1 MAEKRFCL
9 RKKIKFKI
17 SLSYSSTLNDST
29 EISFNYPI
37 YNLLS
42 KYSEIEDIMKE
53 NDLELL
59 KYFYFNRKQINDFTY
74 NEEEVIEINSE
85 IIQNKYIDY
94 FYLSLLIEENIN
106 IVNYEYTLDFIK
118 EINDQIKGNNND
130 CLRELMMSKILLV
143 LIRNYKGTEE
153 YDYNKNEIDELE
165 KFNLERIESNI
176 RKLKEFE
183 LNLNKEDIIKKKIDE
198 IYIGIIMDL
207 IKKNKIDDIKYTNN
221 IMMQLDLENINITKT
236 MYDGLASILK
246 SDNNYMKK
254 YIISN
259 KKDLY
264 KDDVTNFYY
273 ILFKYILKKPIYIYQ
288 IQFLDEIRKRI
299 FAIIKN
305 DIEKYKDEK
314 LEYIINFFTD
324 SYYTILFKKLNTK
337 NGRIRSNYNDTS
349 TETRSEIPSRVHTIF
364 LSHDNNNDNI
374 NYSIIR
380 FEENIQSSITEN
392 YTRLIREISNGN
404 IIRLYNQNDITIYQ
418 KDIKNKIDIIKFNSI
433 KPEEILTNNIRSS
446 YKINFEELAK
456 NKIFEKN
463 KIINNII
470 ETNESI
476 EKKDENF
483 IQLMVCSKE
492 GLIIC
497 RYSNNKKT
505 IINTLKLS
513 CTGCFEIKNNNY
525 IIIGEKGLYH
535 LEELNVN
542 VLDHYRIKEIPFIGC
557 IKINDNYIAL
567 TSNSIL
573 PNGKDLLYIYDT
585 NIKTC
590 IKDIG
595 SSFVVGV
602 NGLNLMDIL
611 EEVDENNESD
621 NKNKKE
627 NQILLC
633 ACKKY
638 NDSQKNGIIIIDIN
652 SIGEKEKLYYITH
665 NTDYFEVSCF
675 CPLKIKKDNKMQI
688 TNYFLAGGL
697 DEEKKQGMI
706 KLYKV
711 QYNGKETNDK
721 IKIEFLQE
729 IQIETNEKFE
739 GFNSNIECMMQRQND
754 GKIFISSSDGN
765 LNLFS
770 EPNLDYYLEENQ
782 IFEELMRQLSD

>member
-1 MAEKRFCL
+1 M
-9 RKKIKFKI
+9 KFKI
-17 SLSYSSTLNDST
+17 SFSYSSTLNDST
-29 EISFNYPI
+29 EIFDDYPI

-42 KYSEIEDIMKE
+42 KYSEIEDIIKE

-59 KYFYFNRKQINDFTY
+59 KYFYFNRTKLNKFIYD
-74 NEEEVIEINSE
+74 EEKVIEINSK
-85 IIQNKYIDY
+85 ITQNKYSED
-94 FYLSLLIEENIN
+94 FYLTLLIEDNTD
-106 IVNYEYTLDFIK
+106 IVNYKYSFEFIK
-118 EINDQIKGNNND
+118 EINHQMKETKND
-130 CLRELMMSKILLV
+130 FLRELMMSKIISV
-143 LIRNYKGTEE
+143 LIKNYEGIDE
-153 YDYNKNEIDELE
+153 YDKNEIDEL
-165 KFNLERIESNI
+165 KNLNLERIESNI
-176 RKLKEFE
+176 NKLKD
-183 LNLNKEDIIKKKIDE
+183 LNLNKEDIINKKIDE

-380 FEENIQSSITEN
+380 FEENFQSSITEN

-418 KDIKNKIDIIKFNSI
+418 KDIKNKIYIIKFNSI

-476 EKKDENF
+476 EKKD
-483 IQLMVCSKE
+483 
-492 GLIIC
+492 
-497 RYSNNKKT
+497 KT
-505 IINTLKLS
+505 L
-513 CTGCFEIKNNNY
+513 
-525 IIIGEKGLYH
+525 
-535 LEELNVN
+535 
-542 VLDHYRIKEIPFIGC
+542 
-557 IKINDNYIAL
+557 
-567 TSNSIL
+567 
-573 PNGKDLLYIYDT
+573 
-585 NIKTC
+585 
-590 IKDIG
+590 
-595 SSFVVGV
+595 
-602 NGLNLMDIL
+602 
-611 EEVDENNESD
+611 
-621 NKNKKE
+621 
-627 NQILLC
+627 
-633 ACKKY
+633 
-638 NDSQKNGIIIIDIN
+638 
-652 SIGEKEKLYYITH
+652 
-665 NTDYFEVSCF
+665 
-675 CPLKIKKDNKMQI
+675 
-688 TNYFLAGGL
+688 
-697 DEEKKQGMI
+697 
-706 KLYKV
+706 
-711 QYNGKETNDK
+711 
-721 IKIEFLQE
+721 
-729 IQIETNEKFE
+729 
-739 GFNSNIECMMQRQND
+739 FN
-754 GKIFISSSDGN
+754 
-765 LNLFS
+765 
-770 EPNLDYYLEENQ
+770 
-782 IFEELMRQLSD
+782 